1 MALAIPP
8 GEIRAEP
15 DHRSP
20 RAPAAKLAK
29 LAVVIVNFCQWRNT
43 NRLVRQLRHS
53 DAVRDGDAEIAVVD
67 NASPDDPIAK
77 KLGRLDG
84 VSVEINRR
92 NEGFAAAVNR
102 GADRV
107 ESEWILL
114 LNPDVSVEDGFLD
127 DVLRATDR
135 AVRAD
140 ATTGVVGFQL
150 RDSDGSPQASAG
162 SFPTFASTLAG
173 LFRPRS
179 RRKCRHLETDARHD
193 VEWVTGGCLLARRDC
208 FRELNGMDERYFLYY
223 EDVDFCRRVRAA
235 GRSVWY
241 DPSVAIAHHSP
252 LHGRRVPAPL
262 RLMTRHALLAYAERH
277 WKPWQRF
284 LLNRIV
290 RAEASARGW
299 LALLRGDGVGASCY
313 RELANLTRIGGSR
326 DRIAAAAEHLRTI
339 ASSHDLPA

>member
-8 GEIRAEP
+8 GEIRTDIE
-15 DHRSP
+15 RRTP
-20 RAPAAKLAK
+20 RAPHTKVAKIG
-29 LAVVIVNFCQWRNT
+29 VVIVNFCQWRNT
-43 NRLVRQLRHS
+43 NRLVRQLLHS
-53 DAVRDGDAEIAVVD
+53 DAIRDGEATIAVVD

-77 KLGRLDG
+77 KLQRLDG
-84 VSVEINRR
+84 VKVELNRR

-102 GADRV
+102 GAAKV
-107 ESEWILL
+107 ESDWILL
-114 LNPDVSVEDGFLD
+114 LNPDVSVDDGFLD
-127 DVLRATDR
+127 EVVLATEQ

-173 LFRPRS
+173 LLRPRS
-179 RRKCRHLETDARHD
+179 RRKCRHLETDSRHD
-193 VEWVTGGCLLARRDC
+193 VEWVTGGCLLVRRDC
-208 FRELNGMDERYFLYY
+208 FEELNGLDERFFLYY
-223 EDVDFCRRVRAA
+223 EDVDFCRRVRET

-252 LHGRRVPAPL
+252 LHGRRVSAPL
-262 RLMTRHALLAYAERH
+262 RLMTRHALLAYADRH
-277 WKPWQRF
+277 WKPWQRS

-290 RAEASARGW
+290 RAEASVRGW
-299 LALLRGDGVGASCY
+299 LALLRGDGVGVACY
-313 RELANLTRIGGSR
+313 RELAHQTRTGGAR
-326 DRIAAAAEHLRTI
+326 DRIAAAAEHLRSI